1 MVKSKKVTNR
11 HTIIIAAAITV
22 AVSVFYSVILNT
34 AVSKVIGLCLY
45 QFAEENICMESCCSG
60 VETNSGCCC
69 YFSETP
75 NQTDSL
81 VSYESFDKS
90 IYNYMCAIHTYDKT
104 NLIVLYILNYETQLN
119 LNNINSKI
127 FKPPKA

>member
-1 MVKSKKVTNR
+1 MAKNR
-11 HTIIIAAAITV
+11 CVIMRQTITIAAAIIM
-22 AVSVFYSVILNT
+22 AVSVFYSVVLNP
-34 AVSKVIGLCLY
+34 AVSKLVGLCLY
-45 QFAEENICMESCCSG
+45 QYAEDSVCMESCCSG
-60 VETNSGCCC
+60 TETFSGCCC

-90 IYNYMCAIHTYDKT
+90 IYNYMCTVHTYDKT
-104 NLIVLYILNYETQLN
+104 NLAVLYVLDYETQFN
-119 LNNINSKI
+119 PNNINYEI